1 MVYIKTHVD
10 LFSQYASEKQFLP
23 LQFRKHYLSVLTYY
37 QKTTFV
43 IFQKTKMKEIDE
55 TDYDCINGVRKRCLH
70 CLNYKN
76 ECNCPRWRKI
86 CVNVIEYVEEK
97 NCVNAVQKCEY

>member
-1 MVYIKTHVD
+1 
-10 LFSQYASEKQFLP
+10 
-23 LQFRKHYLSVLTYY
+23 
-37 QKTTFV
+37 
-43 IFQKTKMKEIDE
+43 MKEIDE

-86 CVNVIEYVEEK
+86 CVNVIDHVEEK
-97 NCVNAVQKCEY
+97 ICVNMVQKIWILENKVI